1 MNTLLY
7 QDWGEDPPRIELV
20 SLPMPSAP
28 YLPLTGGG
36 CANMSLDSFINDLN
50 KAVKSQAGR
59 YFTRVWGYGR
69 SNDEADI
76 YTLQTWQTCTPEDG
90 TYEAIILLY
99 YAPINQ
105 YLTLKKHFG
114 EEDAQRYLDKIAAR
128 NAVVTALAEA
138 LD

>member
-1 MNTLLY
+1 MNALLY
-7 QDWGEDPPRIELV
+7 QDWGENPPRIELV

-36 CANMSLDSFINDLN
+36 CANTSVNSFINDLN
-50 KAVKSQAGR
+50 KAVKNQSER

-69 SNDEADI
+69 SDDEADI
-76 YTLQTWQTCTPEDG
+76 YTLQTWQICTPEDK
-90 TYEAIILLY
+90 TYEVVILLY

-114 EEDAQRYLDKIAAR
+114 EEDADRYLEEIKAR
-128 NAVVTALAEA
+128 NAAITALSEVW
-138 LD
+138 D